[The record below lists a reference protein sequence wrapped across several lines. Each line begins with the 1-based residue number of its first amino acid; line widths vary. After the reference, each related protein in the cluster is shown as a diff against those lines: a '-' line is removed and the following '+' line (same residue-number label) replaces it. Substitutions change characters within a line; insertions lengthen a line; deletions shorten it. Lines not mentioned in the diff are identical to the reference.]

1 MKRPRSRSDPGKH
14 GLPYQLR
21 ELIEA
26 RGLSAYALAK
36 LAGVDRAVI
45 LRFLAGERDI
55 QLATAGRLAA
65 ALGLRLVEVGR
76 SPRRAQPKPAAA
88 AAIESIDPHKSM

>member
-36 LAGVDRAVI
+36 LT
-45 LRFLAGERDI
+45 L
-55 QLATAGRLAA
+55 T
-65 ALGLRLVEVGR
+65 
-76 SPRRAQPKPAAA
+76 SPCKEPANVQ
-88 AAIESIDPHKSM
+88 